1 MSDIEL
7 TLSADLGDA
16 IKNVGAFRKEYQE
29 LVKAVE
35 KPLRQ
40 VEGLQKTQED
50 AKAASTAYF
59 EARKRV
65 TDLKTAIAAAGQP
78 VKALNQE
85 FRQAERALASATREF
100 DKQKTRVREQRAE
113 LRAAGVDTRNLAA
126 EQVRLQAELAKA
138 VTKGS
143 GDAAITSAVDRFGV
157 AELRNLRAQLVA
169 LDADYRRLTR
179 SGVLSARERIAAE
192 IQYQAQV
199 NRTRAAIRELETG
212 SEDVGG
218 NLQAMAAKLAS
229 VVAAV
234 YSVQRLAGAFFTVAD
249 EVNTLEDRMRGAL
262 PVTAEY
268 ERAQERL
275 EDISKRVR
283 IPLAQTSELFLRSVA
298 PLKEMGFSAKTTADM
313 VAVLSAGLVTSNVK
327 GEQAVAVINQL
338 SKGLQTGVI
347 RGDAFNAMLENA
359 PTLIDALTEGLG
371 VSRIEL
377 IRMANAGE
385 LTTERFVQALSKQS
399 ESLLTLADNMRS
411 TVGDAQGTF
420 SDSIGKVVGSIDALF
435 GASEK
440 AVKELDKLSNTLDKA
455 AKGDAGPA
463 ADMLVDAVSGK
474 GSALLDGLATAY
486 KAYGVWRDESVEAID
501 DVTAAEEQA
510 RDATEAIQEQVLAA
524 KRAYAAEFVEITDQL
539 TIKFKNA
546 LDDQVAAQRKASAE
560 LGKARKAQLDTE
572 KRYQDALS
580 KLGSGGAGPASF
592 NNAQSLQVVARQS
605 LRSGDI
611 EGAKR
616 NAQAALDMLLKLSE
630 AGENTYGFEGMIK
643 GLQAIEQEADQINAD
658 KAEKSFE
665 AAREKTREWK
675 KELEALK
682 DFQITPNISDEAL
695 AKEAEKLRNWAKMIG
710 LDIAIAPRVLPDGAP
725 QPGGALGAGITAPQ
739 KSVIFDPKANP
750 PVPVEIKPTGIAQ
763 VKKGELPPVE
773 VTPKWVQDGNSFSDG
788 PLEVAARP
796 KWVKDGNS
804 FTDAPP
810 VDVELQLD
818 QESAAVAQQAVE
830 VIAQNLQRKL
840 QLQISIAAPA
850 SAGTGGDPNTDGFAG
865 GGWTGPGSKYKPA
878 GIVHADE
885 HVQPKRIVN
894 EPGAL
899 SFLEQIRRNG
909 FRNTISQLQASM
921 ASRLAGYAEG
931 GQVSARALPAIPA
944 MNPELLAGPSYP
956 DLGSIAFEFGGES
969 VNLYASPAEALSL
982 RRLAT
987 KHGRPRSRS

>member
-100 DKQKTRVREQRAE
+100 DKQKTKVREQRAE

-126 EQVRLQAELAKA
+126 EQVRLRAELGKA
-138 VTKGS
+138 VAKGS
-143 GDAAITSAVDRFGV
+143 GDAAITSAVNRFGV

-169 LDADYRRLTR
+169 LDADYRRLTK

-199 NRTRAAIRELETG
+199 NKTRASIRELETG
-212 SEDVGG
+212 SEQVGG
-218 NLQAMAAKLAS
+218 NLQDMATKLAA
-229 VVAAV
+229 VVAAA
-234 YSVQRLAGAFFTVAD
+234 YSVERGTRAFFDIAD
-249 EVNTLEDRMRGAL
+249 SVVTMEDRLRGA
-262 PVTAEY
+262 VATQDEY
-268 ERAQERL
+268 DQSLARL
-275 EDISKRVR
+275 EETSKRVR
-283 IPLAQTSELFLRSVA
+283 IPLAQTTELFIGSVGPLR
-298 PLKEMGFSAKTTADM
+298 EMGFSAAAAADM
-313 VAVLSAGLVTSNVK
+313 VAALSAGLVTSNVK
-327 GEQAVAVINQL
+327 GEQAEAMINQL
-338 SKGLQTGVI
+338 SKGLQTGTI
-347 RGDAFNAMLENA
+347 RGEAFTEMLTKA
-359 PTLIDALTEGLG
+359 PTLINALTESLG
-371 VSRIEL
+371 VSRAEL
-377 IRMANAGE
+377 IRMAEAGE
-385 LTTERFVQALSKQS
+385 LTTERFVTALSKQS
-399 ESLLTLADNMRS
+399 EGLLNLADNMRN
-411 TVGDAQGTF
+411 TVGDARTTNT
-420 SDSIGKVVGSIDALF
+420 DSINKVVGAIDTLT
-435 GASEK
+435 GASKK
-440 AVKELDKLSNTLDKA
+440 AIDNLDLLSTALDKA
-455 AKGDAGPA
+455 ATGDS
-463 ADMLVDAVSGK
+463 SGVTDFLS
-474 GSALLDGLATAY
+474 GQLNTTGLFSGFSLWIEGF
-486 KAYGVWRDESVEAID
+486 KAWSDSGDE
-501 DVTAAEEQA
+501 AAEKVISAEEKA
-510 RDATEAIQEQVLAA
+510 AVRTRELNEQVLAA
-524 KRAYAAEFVEITDQL
+524 KRAYADEFNGVTDQL

-546 LDDQVAAQRKASAE
+546 LDEQVAAQRKASTE

-592 NNAQSLQVVARQS
+592 NNAQSLQVAARQS

-611 EGAKR
+611 DGAKR

-630 AGENTYGFEGMIK
+630 AGKNTYGFEGMIK

-710 LDIAIAPRVLPDGAP
+710 LDIAIAPRVLPNGTP

-750 PVPVEIKPTGIAQ
+750 PVPVEIKPVGVAQ
-763 VKKGELPPVE
+763 ITKGELPPVE

-796 KWVKDGNS
+796 KWVQDGNS

-818 QESAAVAQQAVE
+818 QESATVAQQAVE
-830 VIAQNLQRKL
+830 GIAQDLQRKL
-840 QLQISIAAPA
+840 QLQISIAPPTSTGA
-850 SAGTGGDPNTDGFAG
+850 SGDLSSDGFAG
-865 GGWTGPGSKYKPA
+865 GGWTGPGSKYKRA

-921 ASRLAGYAEG
+921 ASRLSGYAEG
-931 GQVSARALPAIPA
+931 GYVSERSLPAIPS
-944 MNPELLAGPSYP
+944 MNPALTAGPNFP
-956 DLGSIAFEFGGES
+956 DLGRVAFEVGGEKFS
-969 VNLYASPAEALSL
+969 VYASPGDALDL
-982 RRLAT
+982 KRLALQF
-987 KHGRPRSRS
+987 GRTRS

>member
-16 IKNVGAFRKEYQE
+16 IKNVGALRKEYQE

-50 AKAASTAYF
+50 AKAASSAYF

-100 DKQKTRVREQRAE
+100 DKQKTKVREQRAE

-126 EQVRLQAELAKA
+126 EQVRLRAELGKA
-138 VTKGS
+138 VAKGS

-169 LDADYRRLTR
+169 LDADYRRLTK

-212 SEDVGG
+212 SEQVGG
-218 NLQAMAAKLAS
+218 NLQDMATKLAA
-229 VVAAV
+229 VVAAA
-234 YSVQRLAGAFFTVAD
+234 YSIERGTRAFFDIAD
-249 EVNTLEDRMRGAL
+249 SVVTMEDRLRGA
-262 PVTAEY
+262 VATQDEY
-268 ERAQERL
+268 DSSLARL
-275 EDISKRVR
+275 EETSKRVR
-283 IPLAQTSELFLRSVA
+283 IPLAQTTELFIGAVGPLR
-298 PLKEMGFSAKTTADM
+298 EMGFSAEMASEM
-313 VAVLSAGLVTSNVK
+313 VAALSAGLVTSNVK
-327 GEQAVAVINQL
+327 GEQAAAMINQL
-338 SKGLQTGVI
+338 SKGLQTGTI
-347 RGDAFNAMLENA
+347 RGEAFTEMLTKT
-359 PTLIDALTEGLG
+359 PTLINALTSSLG
-371 VSRIEL
+371 VSRAEL
-377 IRMANAGE
+377 IRMAEAGE
-385 LTTERFVQALSKQS
+385 LTTERFVTALSKQS
-399 ESLLTLADNMRS
+399 EELLSLADNMRN
-411 TVGDAQGTF
+411 TVGDARTTNT
-420 SDSIGKVVGSIDALF
+420 DSINKVVGAIDTLT
-435 GASEK
+435 GASKK
-440 AVKELDKLSNTLDKA
+440 AIDNLDLLSTALDKA
-455 AKGDAGPA
+455 ATGDSSGVTDFLSGQLNTTGLFSGFSLWIEGFKAWSDSGDEA
-463 ADMLVDAVSGK
+463 AEKVVS
-474 GSALLDGLATAY
+474 A
-486 KAYGVWRDESVEAID
+486 EE
-501 DVTAAEEQA
+501 TAAVRTRELNEQA
-510 RDATEAIQEQVLAA
+510 LAA
-524 KRAYAAEFVEITDQL
+524 KRAYADEFNSITDQL

-592 NNAQSLQVVARQS
+592 NNAQSLQVAARQS

-630 AGENTYGFEGMIK
+630 AGENTYGFEGMIR
-643 GLQAIEQEADQINAD
+643 GLQAIEQEADQINAE

-750 PVPVEIKPTGIAQ
+750 PVPVEIKPVGIAQ
-763 VKKGELPPVE
+763 VTKGELPPVE

-796 KWVKDGNS
+796 KWVQDGNS

-810 VDVELQLD
+810 VDVELLLD

-830 VIAQNLQRKL
+830 GIAQDLQRKL
-840 QLQISIAAPA
+840 QLQISIAPPA
-850 SAGTGGDPNTDGFAG
+850 SAGTSGDPGTDGFAG
-865 GGWTGPGSKYKPA
+865 GGWTGPGSKYQPA

-899 SFLEQIRRNG
+899 HFLEQIRRNG

-931 GQVSARALPAIPA
+931 GPVSARALPAIPT
-944 MNPELLAGPSYP
+944 MNPALMAVAGPDTRVP
-956 DLGSIAFEFGGES
+956 A
-969 VNLYASPAEALSL
+969 NLYLYGDKDPVSVMVERDSFDRLL
-982 RRLAT
+982 RRTAL
-987 KHGRPRSRS
+987 KSGRT

>member
-7 TLSADLGDA
+7 TLSAELGDA

-100 DKQKTRVREQRAE
+100 DKQKTKVREQRAE

-126 EQVRLQAELAKA
+126 EQVRLRAELGKA
-138 VTKGS
+138 VAKGS

-169 LDADYRRLTR
+169 LDADYRRLTK

-212 SEDVGG
+212 SEQVGG
-218 NLQAMAAKLAS
+218 NLQDMATKLAA
-229 VVAAV
+229 VVAAA
-234 YSVQRLAGAFFTVAD
+234 YSIERGTRAFFDIAD
-249 EVNTLEDRMRGAL
+249 SVVTMEDRLRGA
-262 PVTAEY
+262 VATQDEY
-268 ERAQERL
+268 DRSLARL
-275 EDISKRVR
+275 EETSKRVR
-283 IPLAQTSELFLRSVA
+283 IPLAQTTELFIGAVGPLR
-298 PLKEMGFSAKTTADM
+298 EMGFSAAAAADM
-313 VAVLSAGLVTSNVK
+313 VAALSAGLVTSNVK
-327 GEQAVAVINQL
+327 GEQAAAMINQL
-338 SKGLQTGVI
+338 SKGLQTGTI
-347 RGDAFNAMLENA
+347 RGDAFTEMLKNA
-359 PTLIDALTEGLG
+359 PTLINALTSSLG
-371 VSRIEL
+371 VSRAEL
-377 IRMANAGE
+377 IRMAEAGE
-385 LTTERFVQALSKQS
+385 LTTERFVTALSKQS
-399 ESLLTLADNMRS
+399 EELLSLADNMRN
-411 TVGDAQGTF
+411 TVGDARTTNT
-420 SDSIGKVVGSIDALF
+420 DSINKVVGAIDTLT
-435 GASEK
+435 GASKK
-440 AVKELDKLSNTLDKA
+440 AIDNLDLLSTALDKA
-455 AKGDAGPA
+455 ATGDSSGVTDFLSGQLNTTGLFSGFSLWIEGFKAWSASGDEA
-463 ADMLVDAVSGK
+463 ADKVVS
-474 GSALLDGLATAY
+474 A
-486 KAYGVWRDESVEAID
+486 EE
-501 DVTAAEEQA
+501 TAASRTRELNEQA
-510 RDATEAIQEQVLAA
+510 LAA
-524 KRAYAAEFVEITDQL
+524 KRAYADEFNSITDQL

-592 NNAQSLQVVARQS
+592 NNAQSLQVAARQS

-643 GLQAIEQEADQINAD
+643 GLQAIEQEADKINAD

-710 LDIAIAPRVLPDGAP
+710 LDIAIAPRVLPDGTP

-750 PVPVEIKPTGIAQ
+750 PVPVEIKPVGVAQ
-763 VKKGELPPVE
+763 ITKGDLPPVE
-773 VTPKWVQDGNSFSDG
+773 VTPKWVQDGNSYSDG

-796 KWVKDGNS
+796 KWVQDGNS
-804 FTDAPP
+804 FTAVPP

-818 QESAAVAQQAVE
+818 QESATVAQQAVE
-830 VIAQNLQRKL
+830 GIAQDLQRKL
-840 QLQISIAAPA
+840 QLQISIAPPTSTGPSGAP
-850 SAGTGGDPNTDGFAG
+850 STDGFAG

-931 GQVSARALPAIPA
+931 GYVSERALPSIPA
-944 MNPELLAGPSYP
+944 MNPALMAAAGPDTRVP
-956 DLGSIAFEFGGES
+956 A
-969 VNLYASPAEALSL
+969 NLYLYGDKDPVSVMVEPESFDRLL
-982 RRLAT
+982 RRTAL
-987 KHGRPRSRS
+987 KHGR

>member
-100 DKQKTRVREQRAE
+100 DKQKTKVREQRAE

-126 EQVRLQAELAKA
+126 EQVRLRAELGKA
-138 VTKGS
+138 VAKGS

-157 AELRNLRAQLVA
+157 AELRKLRGQLVA
-169 LDADYRRLTR
+169 LDSDYRRLTR

-212 SEDVGG
+212 SEKVGG
-218 NLQAMAAKLAS
+218 NLQDMATKLAA
-229 VVAAV
+229 VVAAA
-234 YSVQRLAGAFFTVAD
+234 YSIERGTRAFFDIAD
-249 EVNTLEDRMRGAL
+249 SVVTMEDRLRGA
-262 PVTAEY
+262 VATQDEY
-268 ERAQERL
+268 DRSLARL
-275 EDISKRVR
+275 EETSKRVR
-283 IPLAQTSELFLRSVA
+283 IPLAQTTELFIGSVGPLR
-298 PLKEMGFSAKTTADM
+298 EMGFSAAAAADM
-313 VAVLSAGLVTSNVK
+313 VAALSAGLVTSNVK
-327 GEQAVAVINQL
+327 GEQAAAMINQL
-338 SKGLQTGVI
+338 SKGLQTGTI
-347 RGDAFNAMLENA
+347 RGEAFTEMLTKA
-359 PTLIDALTEGLG
+359 PTLINALTKSLG
-371 VSRIEL
+371 VSRSEL
-377 IRMANAGE
+377 IRMAEAGE
-385 LTTERFVQALSKQS
+385 LTTDRFVTALSKQS
-399 ESLLTLADNMRS
+399 EELLNLADNMRN
-411 TVGDAQGTF
+411 TVGDARTTNT
-420 SDSIGKVVGSIDALF
+420 DSINKVVGAIDTLT

-440 AVKELDKLSNTLDKA
+440 AIDNLDLLSTALDKA
-455 AKGDAGPA
+455 ATGDSSGVTDFLSGQLNTTGLFSGFSLWIEGFKAWSDSGDEA
-463 ADMLVDAVSGK
+463 AEKVVS
-474 GSALLDGLATAY
+474 A
-486 KAYGVWRDESVEAID
+486 EE
-501 DVTAAEEQA
+501 TAAARTRELNEQ
-510 RDATEAIQEQVLAA
+510 TLAA
-524 KRAYAAEFVEITDQL
+524 KRAYADEFNSITDQL

-592 NNAQSLQVVARQS
+592 NNAQSLQVAARQS

-710 LDIAIAPRVLPDGAP
+710 LDIAIAPRVLPDGTP

-739 KSVIFDPKANP
+739 KSVIFDPKTNP
-750 PVPVEIKPTGIAQ
+750 PVPVEIKPVGVAQ
-763 VKKGELPPVE
+763 ITKGELPPVE
-773 VTPKWVQDGNSFSDG
+773 VTPKWVQDGSSYSDG

-796 KWVKDGNS
+796 KWVQDGNS

-818 QESAAVAQQAVE
+818 QESATVAQQAVE
-830 VIAQNLQRKL
+830 GIAQDLQRKL
-840 QLQISIAAPA
+840 QLQISIAPPTSIGA
-850 SAGTGGDPNTDGFAG
+850 SGDPSSDGFAG

-878 GIVHADE
+878 GLVHADE

-899 SFLEQIRRNG
+899 PFLEQIRRNG

-931 GQVSARALPAIPA
+931 GYVSDRSLPAIPS
-944 MNPELLAGPSYP
+944 MNPSLMAAAGPDTRVP
-956 DLGSIAFEFGGES
+956 A
-969 VNLYASPAEALSL
+969 NLYLYGDKDPVSVMVEQDSFDRLL
-982 RRLAT
+982 RRTAQ
-987 KHGRPRSRS
+987 KSGRTRS